1 MSRSSAFLQSGNE
14 RRSMAK
20 LSPCRSAMARYPW
33 FQENPWEKHQER
45 RKGPTVVPN
54 PQKAWRKL
62 ISRALKCSDT

>member
-1 MSRSSAFLQSGNE
+1 
-14 RRSMAK
+14 
-20 LSPCRSAMARYPW
+20 MARYPW